1 MVTLLASNDILMMN
15 KNASMMK
22 KHERCLEM
30 LRRFASDFDSEAV
43 DWLKANDNLVGEVL
57 IGHLD
62 RLTAAQRIDVYRTL
76 FGFFRKHYK
85 QVMDVRLQV
94 EQDAKCRQELKGIEE
109 IHREA
114 IQKPY
119 LPITDEELLANSE
132 KYLKHTEA
140 PMRYLG
146 ALGVWIL
153 TKNSH
158 KVIPTLLAI
167 LKNKDGE
174 ARVDAAT
181 LLGQVYPLD
190 EDAIQTLRE
199 IANDAGDP
207 VQLVAKDALKKAK
220 QRSG

>member
-1 MVTLLASNDILMMN
+1 M
-15 KNASMMK
+15 NASMMK

-30 LRRFASDFDSEAV
+30 LRRFASDFDRQAA
-43 DWLKANDNLVGEVL
+43 DWLQANDDTVGDVL
-57 IGHLD
+57 TRYLD
-62 RLTAAQRIDVYRTL
+62 RLTAAQRIDVYRIL
-76 FGFFRKHYK
+76 FGFFRKRYK

-94 EQDAKCRQELKGIEE
+94 EQDTKCRQELKRIEE
-109 IHREA
+109 SHRDT

-119 LPITDEELLANSE
+119 LPVTDEELFAVSE
-132 KYLKHTEA
+132 KDLRHSEPA
-140 PMRYLG
+140 RRYLG

-158 KVIPTLLAI
+158 KVVPTLLAI
-167 LKNKDGE
+167 LKNKGAE
-174 ARVDAAT
+174 ARVDAAV

-207 VQLVAKDALKKAK
+207 VQLVAKDALKKAG
-220 QRSG
+220 QLSG